1 MYDLILRLNKCES
14 LEELTLEFS
23 NILKD
28 LKIEKFS
35 ICEYNESEF
44 IYKVVYST
52 EFREDE
58 FLYDIELE
66 EIKIFERLKYQEF
79 YLFLHESVENL
90 KDLNIL
96 FPHFVEAYKKVE
108 RLINCKN
115 SLIESRAQI
124 EIINEI
130 GDILGNFDIDFVL
143 PKILEEALNVV
154 NGDVGVIMLKEEG
167 KLIEKISWGIPK
179 GVVEK
184 VVNKITSTP
193 LIEEVFETKSSV
205 FIENFSAAEEY
216 DFKLDN
222 RYLIKSIAAIPLF
235 TKNKTLG
242 VLVLLNLSLDEIK
255 KKTLEI
261 LSQISAISIENAIF
275 FKDSIEKEKLKN
287 QLKIA
292 SELQNSLFP
301 QADIF
306 TDNFYIGGFSIPAL
320 NVGGDFY
327 NFYVNDDS
335 SEVIGFVGDVSGKGI
350 PAALL
355 TSMAM
360 ILIKTFIR
368 FDSDISTEIFKINNI
383 ISRENLSENYFTL
396 GLFKINLKDKKAEIL
411 NASHTDIIHISTK
424 DFNIKRYSSNNFP
437 IGMFEDI
444 EYEKIESDISKGDI
458 ILCYS
463 DGVIDAVNESGESYE
478 LDRLIRL
485 LKSIYQLPPQEIK
498 NKILEDVK
506 EFCGNAQQFDDITLI
521 VFKML

>member
-1 MYDLILRLNKCES
+1 MYEVILRIHKSENLD
-14 LEELTLEFS
+14 ELIFKFS
-23 NILKD
+23 NILK
-28 LKIEKFS
+28 KYKVKKFS
-35 ICEYNESEF
+35 FCKYNESEF
-44 IYKVVYST
+44 IYRILYST
-52 EFREDE
+52 DFKKDD
-58 FLYDIELE
+58 FFYDIEID
-66 EIKIFERLKYQEF
+66 EIKIFQKIKYQDF
-79 YLFLHESVENL
+79 WLFLHNNVENL
-90 KDLNIL
+90 SDINLL
-96 FPHFVEAYKKVE
+96 FPHFVEAYKKLKKLE
-108 RLINCKN
+108 EYKN
-115 SLIESRAQI
+115 SLIESTAQI

-154 NGDVGVIMLKEEG
+154 NGDVGVILLKENG

-179 GVVEK
+179 GVVDK
-184 VVNKITSTP
+184 IVNKITETP
-193 LIEEVFETKSSV
+193 LIEEVFESKNSI
-205 FIENFSAAEEY
+205 FIENFSGTEDYE
-216 DFKLDN
+216 FELKN

-275 FKDSIEKEKLKN
+275 FKDSLEKEKLKN
-287 QLKIA
+287 QIRIA
-292 SELQNSLFP
+292 SELQNNLFP
-301 QADIF
+301 QSDLL
-306 TDNFYIGGFSIPAL
+306 TDTFYIGGFSIPAM

-327 NFYVNDDS
+327 NYYVNEDK

-368 FDSDISTEIFKINNI
+368 FDSDISSEIFRINNI

-396 GLFKINLKDKKAEIL
+396 GLFKINLNNRKAEIL
-411 NASHTDIIHISTK
+411 NASHTDIIHIST
-424 DFNIKRYSSNNFP
+424 DNFNERRYSSNNFP
-437 IGMFEDI
+437 IGMFDDI
-444 EYEKIESDISKGDI
+444 EYEKITTEISPGDI
-458 ILCYS
+458 IICYS
-463 DGVIDAVNESGESYE
+463 DGVIDAVNENGESYE
-478 LDRLIRL
+478 FDRLMNL
-485 LKSIYQLPPQEIK
+485 VKKIYKLPAEEIK

-506 EFCGNAQQFDDITLI
+506 KFCGNAQQFDDITLV